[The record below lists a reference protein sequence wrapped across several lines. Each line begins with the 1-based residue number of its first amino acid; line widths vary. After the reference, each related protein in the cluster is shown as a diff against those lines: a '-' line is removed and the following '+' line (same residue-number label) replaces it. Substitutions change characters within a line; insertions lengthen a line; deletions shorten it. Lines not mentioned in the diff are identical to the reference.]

1 MKETNISGK
10 NVRAV
15 VAFGSNIEPRAD
27 YITKALA
34 AVGEFPDT
42 VLIAAS
48 PLEETEPVDVPE
60 EFSSRLFLNCV
71 AIFET
76 ALSPREFSRRMHEV
90 EDSLGRVRGKRRNTP
105 RTIDIDLIDFG
116 GIVLNEKELTLPHPR
131 ARERDFVFRPW
142 MELEK
147 KLIRGDMRSRRN
159 AVDSETRKEK
169 SSALC
174 RKLSSFIGDAKKVCL
189 YRALKAELDLSEFE
203 NECIQKGIEVI
214 IPEKR
219 GNEYVVDK
227 AGEIDLWICP
237 GLAFTLSGARLG
249 FGGGWYDRFL
259 AQAKPG
265 ARSYGAAY
273 SFQIYERLPQ
283 GPWDA
288 RLSGVVTV

>member
-1 MKETNISGK
+1 MKEDT
-10 NVRAV
+10 VRAV

-27 YITKALA
+27 FIAKALSS
-34 AVGEFPDT
+34 VEGFPDT
-42 VLIAAS
+42 RLLAAS

-60 EFSSRLFLNCV
+60 EYSSHLFLNCV

-76 ALSPREFSRRMHEV
+76 ALSPREFSRRMHAV
-90 EDSLGRVRGKRRNTP
+90 EDLLGRVRGKIRNTP

-116 GIVLNEKELTLPHPR
+116 GMVLDEKELTLPHPR
-131 ARERDFVFRPW
+131 ARVRDFVFRPW

-147 KLIRGDMRSRRN
+147 KLIRNDMRSRRN
-159 AVDSETRKEK
+159 AVDPETRKSK
-169 SSALC
+169 SAALC
-174 RKLSSFIGDAKKVCL
+174 RKLASIIGDAKKVCL

-203 NECIQKGIEVI
+203 NRCIQKGIEVI

-219 GNEYVVDK
+219 GNEYFVDK
-227 AGEIDLWICP
+227 ADEIDLWICP

-265 ARSYGAAY
+265 ARSYGVAY
-273 SFQIYERLPQ
+273 TFQIYDRLPQ

-288 RLSGVVTV
+288 KLSGVVTV